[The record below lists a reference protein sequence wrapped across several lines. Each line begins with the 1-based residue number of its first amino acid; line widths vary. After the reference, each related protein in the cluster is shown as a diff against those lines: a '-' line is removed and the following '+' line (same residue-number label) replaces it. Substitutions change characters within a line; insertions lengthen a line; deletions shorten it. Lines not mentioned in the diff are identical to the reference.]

1 MRSTAMIMGMPIT
14 IEIVGAATDVPIEAA
29 FSYFR
34 SVDERF
40 SPFKASSEVSAVNR
54 GGITTE
60 RLSPEMREVLALAET
75 TRWQTHGYFNVRQ
88 PDGRLDPSGLVKGW
102 SIRNTAQLIAA
113 QGYSDYLV
121 EAGGDLQC
129 CGRNAEGQP
138 WRVGIRNPFDSRQS
152 IKTLE
157 PGDAGVA
164 TSGTSIRGQHIYDP
178 HREADLSEIVSITVI
193 AADVYDADRFATAA
207 FAMGRDGIDF
217 IEATDGLEAYAVD
230 RHGIATMTSGFKD
243 IVATC

>member
-14 IEIVGAATDVPIEAA
+14 IEVADATSAPIEAA

-40 SPFKASSEVSAVNR
+40 SPFKPTSEVSALNSGAV
-54 GGITTE
+54 GPGD
-60 RLSPEMREVLALAET
+60 LSPEMREVLALAET
-75 TRWQTHGYFNVRQ
+75 TRWDTRGYFNVRR
-88 PDGRLDPSGLVKGW
+88 PDGRIDPSGLVKGW
-102 SIRNTAQLIAA
+102 AIRNAARLIAA

-129 CGRNAEGQP
+129 AGRNAEEGRP
-138 WRVGIRNPFDSRQS
+138 WRFGIRNPFDARQS
-152 IKTLE
+152 IKTIE
-157 PGDAGVA
+157 PGDAGIA

-178 HREADLSEIVSITVI
+178 HQKADLGDIVSITVI
-193 AADVYDADRFATAA
+193 ASDIYDADRFATAA
-207 FAMGRDGIDF
+207 FAMGRAGIDF
-217 IEATDGLEAYAVD
+217 IEGTGGLEAYAVD

-243 IVATC
+243 IVAKC